1 MKKFPRL
8 ALFALV
14 VVLVTAFS
22 GVAAQDS
29 SELASP
35 LTLPEQIAGGNP
47 VTITV
52 TNMPPETDTAAH
64 QAWIDR
70 IARFNAVYPNVTIE
84 GLEYTY
90 QPDSFAALVAG
101 AQVPT
106 LFQVYMTD
114 PQKYI
119 DSGVAADITAE
130 LDAAGVKD
138 LFNADIMNLATKD
151 SKVYAIPYNAYG
163 MGIGYNIQMLKD
175 AGYDAP
181 PKTWDELREMAKALT
196 NRDAGVSGFSMINDG
211 GPATGWHFTVLAY
224 TFGATPQDIIKLG
237 DDGKYTAGFAEGPV
251 VDAMQF
257 LKDLRWKEDVLPR
270 DTLDWGGNG
279 TELATGQAAI
289 VMMAGDQI
297 RWIKTTFRETDMAN
311 IGFAPLPA
319 GPGGVATLTGGDMY
333 MVSSAATAEQREAA
347 VAFELWRLLDS
358 NEIVLGL
365 EAQAAEENPAVGG
378 PVLPLY
384 TTDYQTARS
393 TFELPYYTL
402 PYDNYALFLNA
413 VASGEAK
420 LQVEPSPA
428 GQQYYAAIG
437 AVVSAILTD
446 ENTDPAT
453 AVKEAAD
460 NLQLSALDAL
470 APQ

>member
-8 ALFALV
+8 ALFALML
-14 VVLVTAFS
+14 VLVTAFS

-29 SELASP
+29 GELANP

-64 QAWIDR
+64 QAWLDR
-70 IARFNAVYPNVTIE
+70 VARFNAVYPNVTIE

-114 PQKYI
+114 PMKYI
-119 DSGVAADITAE
+119 DNGVAADITAE
-130 LDAAGVKD
+130 LEAAGVTG

-151 SKVYAIPYNAYG
+151 GKVYAIPYNAYG

-224 TFGATPQDIIKLG
+224 TFGATPQDIIKLDG
-237 DDGKYTAGFAEGPV
+237 DKYTAGFAEGPV

-257 LKDLRWKEDVLPR
+257 LKDLRWTDDVLPR

-333 MVSSAATAEQREAA
+333 MVSSAATPEQREAA
-347 VAFELWRLLDS
+347 VAFELWRLLDPS
-358 NEIVLGL
+358 EIVLGL

-384 TTDYQTARS
+384 TTDYQTSRN

-437 AVVSAILTD
+437 SVVSAILTD
-446 ENTDPAT
+446 ESTDPAT

-460 NLQLSALDAL
+460 NLQISALDAL
-470 APQ
+470 TP